1 MAKSEAHKQAAATL
15 RRMAAKIDTLT
26 TSEAAQ
32 LARIVDNYYLASTSM
47 QGNAKWL
54 KEGKRGRKSQDG
66 KTLAEIMTPTAPADL
81 PTMVSRWA
89 QDRTNWSK
97 PASLMAALA
106 VALVEM
112 GYICGDNQKAMHT
125 ALTGAIP
132 PRLRRKFGIY
142 ETFSNRYRAIFE
154 RERSNWAHIIEAYK
168 EQFKAP

>member
-32 LARIVDNYYLASTSM
+32 LTRIVDNYYLAATAM
-47 QGNAKWL
+47 QGRAERL

-66 KTLAEIMTPTAPADL
+66 KQLADIMTSTAPAEL
-81 PTMVSRWA
+81 AEMVSRWA
-89 QDRTNWSK
+89 QDRTNWAK
-97 PASLMAALA
+97 PASLLAALA
-106 VALVEM
+106 VALVEV

-125 ALTGAIP
+125 ALTGVIHY
-132 PRLRRKFGIY
+132 RIRKKFGKY
-142 ETFSNRYRAIFE
+142 ETFSNRYRAIFG